1 MTPCTA
7 TQTKDAAGDHVAP
20 WDTRY
25 EFKAI
30 GLLTIGYGLVGLDRF
45 IINPLFPVMQKDL
58 GLDYQDMGL
67 ISASLALA
75 WGTAALFSGG
85 LADRVGRKNV
95 LVPALLAFSLLVAT
109 SGLAVGLLSLLLVRA
124 LMGLAEGAYTP
135 ASVVATVAAS
145 NPSRVGL
152 NVGIQQ
158 MAQPLVGLGLGP
170 LIAIGLLKVL
180 PSWHWVFAAVGIP
193 GLALALLMARVLRKD
208 APATRPAVERG
219 FSARP
224 PGARAALR
232 YPAVLVAGLCMV
244 CYLGGLIT
252 LATFLPSYLTDHL
265 GLPLETMGMVM
276 AGQGLGSLVG
286 MVVVPAF
293 SDRAGRKPALIAA
306 LVVGVVALGVFTVTS
321 PQPVILFLLL
331 FIALG
336 STSGAIAITLGPLT
350 SAAVPATLATSATGV
365 VVGMGEILGG
375 ALAPALAGWA
385 AKQAGIA
392 IIPHLGLAALM
403 TGLVL
408 VLLCVRESGTISRA
422 TTGMPVRPE
431 D

>member
-1 MTPCTA
+1 MT
-7 TQTKDAAGDHVAP
+7 TQTEPDAPGAAADHAAH
-20 WDTRY
+20 WDTCY

-30 GLLTIGYGLVGLDRF
+30 GLLTIGYGLLGLDRF
-45 IINPLFPVMQKDL
+45 IINPLFPVIQKDL

-75 WGTAALFSGG
+75 WGTSALLSGG
-85 LADRVGRKNV
+85 MADRLGCKKV

-109 SGLAVGLLSLLLVRA
+109 SGMSVGLMSLLLIRA

-145 NPSRVGL
+145 KPSRIGL

-170 LIAIGLLKVL
+170 LIAIGLLKIL
-180 PSWHWVFAAVGIP
+180 PSWHWVFAVVGVP
-193 GLALALLMARVLRKD
+193 GLALAVVLVRVLRDD
-208 APATRPAVERG
+208 APIRASAALPHPGMRPT
-219 FSARP
+219 
-224 PGARAALR
+224 GAREALR
-232 YPAVLVAGLCMV
+232 YPSVVVAGLCMV

-265 GLPLETMGMVM
+265 GLPLDTMGVVM

-306 LVVGVVALGVFTVTS
+306 LVVGVAALGLFIVTGAK
-321 PQPVILFLLL
+321 PALLFMLL

-350 SAAVPATLATSATGV
+350 SAAVPATLAASATGV

-392 IIPHLGLAALM
+392 IVPHLGVTALLA
-403 TGLVL
+403 GLVL
-408 VLLCVRESGTISRA
+408 VLLGVREPGASLRTE
-422 TTGMPVRPE
+422 TGMPGQSGA
-431 D
+431 

>member
-1 MTPCTA
+1 MTTRSPTDASGTA
-7 TQTKDAAGDHVAP
+7 SEHAAP

-30 GLLTIGYGLVGLDRF
+30 GLLTIGYGLLGLDRF

-75 WGTAALFSGG
+75 WGTSALFSGG
-85 LADRVGRKNV
+85 LADRLGCKKV

-109 SGLAVGLLSLLLVRA
+109 SGLAVGLMSLLLIRA

-145 NPSRVGL
+145 KPSRVGL

-180 PSWHWVFAAVGIP
+180 PSWHWVFAVVGIP
-193 GLALALLMARVLRKD
+193 GLALAILLARTLRDD
-208 APATRPAVERG
+208 APARM
-219 FSARP
+219 SAGAHAPGMRP

-232 YPAVLVAGLCMV
+232 YPTVLVAGLCMV

-265 GLPLETMGMVM
+265 GLPLDAMGVVM

-306 LVVGVVALGVFTVTS
+306 LLVGVVALGLFTATG
-321 PQPVILFLLL
+321 PKPVLLFVLL

-336 STSGAIAITLGPLT
+336 STAGAIAITLGPLT
-350 SAAVPATLATSATGV
+350 SAAVPATLAASATGV

-392 IIPHLGLAALM
+392 IIPQLGLAALLA
-403 TGLVL
+403 GLAL
-408 VLLCVRESGTISRA
+408 VLLGVRERGAAPRTAPS
-422 TTGMPVRPE
+422 MPVHSR

>member
-1 MTPCTA
+1 MTLPTPP
-7 TQTKDAAGDHVAP
+7 AAPGDRAAP

-25 EFKAI
+25 ELKAV

-58 GLDYQDMGL
+58 GLGYQDMGL

-75 WGTAALFSGG
+75 WGAAALLSGG
-85 LADRVGRKNV
+85 LADRIGRKNV

-109 SGLAVGLLSLLLVRA
+109 SGLAVGLLSVLLIRA

-135 ASVVATVAAS
+135 ASVVATVVVS
-145 NPSRVGL
+145 KPSRIGL

-170 LIAIGLLKVL
+170 LIAVGLLKVL
-180 PSWHWVFAAVGIP
+180 PSWHWVFAVVGIP
-193 GLALALLMARVLRKD
+193 GLILAVMMARVLRND
-208 APATRPAVERG
+208 RPAAQLAAV
-219 FSARP
+219 RP

-232 YPAVLVAGLCMV
+232 YPAVIVAGLCMV
-244 CYLGGLIT
+244 CYLSGLIT

-265 GLPLETMGMVM
+265 GLSLDAMGVVM

-293 SDRAGRKPALIAA
+293 SDRVGRKPAL
-306 LVVGVVALGVFTVTS
+306 LVALAVGIGTLGLFTVTGA
-321 PQPVILFLLL
+321 QPVVLFILL
-331 FIALG
+331 FVALG
-336 STSGAIAITLGPLT
+336 STSGAIAINLGPLT
-350 SAAVPATLATSATGV
+350 SAAVPAGLATSATGV

-375 ALAPALAGWA
+375 ALAPALAGVVAQQW
-385 AKQAGIA
+385 GIVL
-392 IIPHLGLAALM
+392 IPQLALAALLA
-403 TGLVL
+403 GLALVL
-408 VLLCVRESGTISRA
+408 FGVREPRGKAREWPPLT
-422 TTGMPVRPE
+422 VHPE
-431 D
+431 P

>member
-1 MTPCTA
+1 MTTRTQPDAPGAAIDHA
-7 TQTKDAAGDHVAP
+7 TP

-30 GLLTIGYGLVGLDRF
+30 GVLTVGYGLLGLDRF

-75 WGTAALFSGG
+75 WGTSALFSGG
-85 LADRVGRKNV
+85 LADRLGCKRV

-109 SGLAVGLLSLLLVRA
+109 SGMAVGLMSLLLIRA

-145 NPSRVGL
+145 KPSRVGL

-180 PSWHWVFAAVGIP
+180 PSWHWVFAVVGIP
-193 GLALALLMARVLRKD
+193 GLALAVLMVRVLRDD
-208 APATRPAVERG
+208 APTPTTAAVHAPDSR
-219 FSARP
+219 A
-224 PGARAALR
+224 PGVREALR
-232 YPAVLVAGLCMV
+232 YPSVFVAGLCMV

-265 GLPLETMGMVM
+265 GLPLDTMGVVM

-293 SDRAGRKPALIAA
+293 SDRAGCKPALIAA
-306 LVVGVVALGVFTVTS
+306 LVVGVAALGLFIFTG
-321 PQPVILFLLL
+321 PKPVLLFMLL

-350 SAAVPATLATSATGV
+350 SGAVPATLAASATGV

-375 ALAPALAGWA
+375 ALIPALAGWA

-392 IIPHLGLAALM
+392 IIPQLGLAALLA
-403 TGLVL
+403 GLALVL
-408 VLLCVRESGTISRA
+408 FGVRAPGSA
-422 TTGMPVRPE
+422 TPRLSNG
-431 D
+431 